1 MASFHI
7 SPEQLQALFLIF
19 LRISGMIWLLPVFDG
34 RGIPVLFKAGLCLA
48 MSLLFLPLLGPSLP
62 TVSGMT
68 AAFGL
73 GAAGELLVGMI
84 IGFSVRLLFAGVQLA
99 GQLAGFQ
106 MGIGIA
112 NVLDPVTSSQISVIG
127 QFNNLLAMVIFLTA
141 DAHHLFLRA
150 MAESFRLVPPLGV
163 HYSGAAAWTVID
175 LSGKMF
181 VIAVQVGAPVVVVL
195 MFSSIALGIMARTV
209 PQMNVFFVAAPA
221 NVIVGLFFIGLSLPF
236 FWTYL
241 VRYFRDF
248 AGEIHALLKIL

>member
-1 MASFHI
+1 MASFQI

-34 RGIPVLFKAGLCLA
+34 KSVPVLFKAGLCLA
-48 MSLLFLPLLGPSLP
+48 MSLLLLPLLRPVLP
-62 TVSGMT
+62 PVEGMT
-68 AAFGL
+68 LAFGL
-73 GAAGELLVGMI
+73 GAAGELLVGMV

-112 NVLDPVTSSQISVIG
+112 NVFDPVTSSQVSVIG
-127 QFNNLLAMVIFLTA
+127 QFNNLLAMVIFLATN
-141 DAHHLFLRA
+141 AHHLFLRA
-150 MAESFRLVPPLGV
+150 VAESFRLVPPLGA
-163 HYSGAAAWTVID
+163 HDGGAAAWTVLD
-175 LSGKMF
+175 LAGRMF

-195 MFSSIALGIMARTV
+195 MLASVALGIMARTV

-221 NVIVGLFFIGLSLPF
+221 NVVVGLFFIGLSLPF

-241 VRYFRDF
+241 ARYFRDF
-248 AGEIHALLKIL
+248 AAVIHALLKTL